1 MLKVKYIQKCR
12 CGAVTLH
19 FENGTSN
26 SMFRS
31 TFNKIKKDLD
41 LSNAELLQDC
51 WCCDHCVNHYGIDIC
66 ECGSGEKV
74 GKCSCG
80 SHNAYQTLGEEIDH
94 IGLIAKAFRH

>member
-41 LSNAELLQDC
+41 LSDAEFLQDC

-94 IGLIAKAFRH
+94 IGLIAKSFRH

>member
-41 LSNAELLQDC
+41 LSNAEFLQDC

-74 GKCSCG
+74 SKCSCG
-80 SHNAYQTLGEEIDH
+80 SHNAYQKLGEEIDH